1 MLSVLFVLAHSYCFL
16 TCLNNYAKV
25 FVLKNCAHL
34 FQKLPA
40 FVVDVLFY
48 PSLVTISDVQHFLIL
63 KVLSV
68 LMLIGIGLVL

>member
-1 MLSVLFVLAHSYCFL
+1 MVFVLAHSYCFL
-16 TCLNNYAKV
+16 TGLNNYTKV

-48 PSLVTISDVQHFLIL
+48 PSLVTISDVQHLRLL
-63 KVLSV
+63 KAVF
-68 LMLIGIGLVL
+68 